1 MPAGN
6 PSTLVSPKKGEIR
19 NPHGHNGRH
28 YNTFKGLIS
37 EVQKQYAGALEMEHK
52 VYGKISNPHHLA
64 AMMLFAAMMAGEEW
78 AIREWLAHSIGKPHQ
93 PIELTGADGGP
104 IQITPAHLQS
114 AKDKLDALMLAQGGT
129 NGNGD
134 GHGTN
139 GKNVSGSNGS
149 GRNVKRVKED

>member
-1 MPAGN
+1 MGREHLIPA
-6 PSTLVSPKKGEIR
+6 KKGEVR

-28 YNTFKGLIS
+28 YNTFKGLIA

-52 VYGKISNPHHLA
+52 VFGKISNPHHLA

-149 GRNVKRVKED
+149 GRKAKRVTEE